1 MSAAPR
7 RVLFLA
13 PSIRAGG
20 MERLVSILLRTL
32 DRDRYH
38 AELLLLHRIAENAAY
53 RATIPDDLPIH
64 DLGKRSRADLPRLL
78 RDVRRRLS
86 SGRYAAALGFMT
98 YPNLLLLAAGVGA
111 RRRVPVVA
119 TEHVTPDALRATPGK
134 RAQLALAAPLYRR
147 AARLVAVSDG
157 MRDAFVRTLRLPPG
171 RVDTIYNPFDPALDD
186 RLVEPV
192 DDTWLS
198 DGEPLLVAVGR
209 LAPQK
214 GYPVMLR
221 ALAEVRR
228 DVPAR
233 LLVLGDGDERGQLT
247 ALSRELGVE
256 DAVRFAGFVEN
267 PFPYMRAAT
276 AYVLSSHWEGFP
288 FVLVEASRAGAAIV
302 AANCPFGVDEV
313 IVPEETGL
321 LVPPG
326 DPGALA
332 AAILRVL
339 RDPRLAARLRQG
351 ARERSERFAPDL
363 AAGQY
368 ADLLDEVIDAP

>member
-1 MSAAPR
+1 MTEAPR

-32 DRDRYH
+32 DRDRYRP
-38 AELLLLHRIAENAAY
+38 ELMLLHRIAENAAY
-53 RATIPDDLPIH
+53 RATIPDDVPIH

-78 RDVRRRLS
+78 RDVRRRLG

-119 TEHVTPDALRATPGK
+119 TEHVTPDALRSTLGR
-134 RAQLALAAPLYRR
+134 RAQLAVAAPLYRR
-147 AARLVAVSDG
+147 AARVVAVSDG

-171 RVDTIYNPFDPALDD
+171 HVDTIFNPFDPALDD
-186 RLVEPV
+186 RLGEPV
-192 DDTWLS
+192 EDPWLA
-198 DGEPLLVAVGR
+198 DGKPLLVAVGR

-228 DVPAR
+228 EVPAR
-233 LLVLGDGDERGQLT
+233 LLVLGEGDERSALV
-247 ALSRELGVE
+247 ALSRELGVA

-313 IVPEETGL
+313 VVAEETGL
-321 LVPPG
+321 LVPPA
-326 DPGALA
+326 DPAVLA
-332 AAILRVL
+332 AGILRVL
-339 RDPRLAARLRQG
+339 RDPALAERLRQG
-351 ARERSERFAPDL
+351 ARERSARFAPDL
-363 AAGQY
+363 AAARY
-368 ADLLDEVIDAP
+368 AALLDEVIAAL